1 MDDLNVGDYVFF
13 ARVIKSCDVYEVL
26 KLKLRTVD
34 YDAGW
39 FVGFDVKTKITFLFN
54 DDDVEKTIF
63 INEND
68 AKTVVKTAKKTRKE
82 VD

>member
-1 MDDLNVGDYVFF
+1 MDNLHVGDYVFF
-13 ARVIKSCDVYEVL
+13 AREVKSCDVYEVL

-34 YDAGW
+34 HNTGW

-54 DDDVEKTIF
+54 GDDIGKIIF

-68 AKTVVKTAKKTRKE
+68 AKSVVKTAKKTRKE
-82 VD
+82 VN